1 MFHNPLAITV
11 GELLNHNKSEQQKAW
26 DKATDSLVQYE
37 LYHQVLDKA
46 LAWSK
51 TKPSSA
57 SKGAAQAYIEA
68 MPMAEY
74 EGENFYDSAA
84 KGRAV
89 QILYILNNLQGWRGK
104 EAREAKVIL
113 KKQYEQDK

>member
-1 MFHNPLAITV
+1 MYNPLAITV
-11 GELLNHNKSEQQKAW
+11 GDLLDWKAKEAKESMAITTYQQAM
-26 DKATDSLVQYE
+26 
-37 LYHQVLDKA
+37 DKA
-46 LAWSK
+46 LTWSL

-68 MPMAEY
+68 MPMAED
-74 EGENFYDSAA
+74 EGSMMYNSPAR
-84 KGRAV
+84 GRAA
-89 QILYILNNLQGWRGK
+89 QILYILSNLQGWRGE